1 MSSLSHQ
8 LELNQQPLV
17 NVFETVIGN
26 LKQLA
31 VNARDLHSFLQV
43 GKVFAAWIQE
53 RIGKYEFIENEDFA
67 CVFQNRK
74 TQRKDGQQGV
84 TKVTEYH
91 ITLDMAK
98 ELSMVENNVKGRE
111 ARRYFIT
118 MEKKVLGYS
127 NQQPVLA
134 SPKLTSEQVKQL
146 NNKIHN
152 IKHCF
157 HQNESANQNIMNRLR
172 VDLSLRQMSDFR
184 ECHFNQAMQIL
195 DGLNNVAKAYSE
207 WQYELNRMVVDWIIR
222 DGRPWTPDVVKKLRA
237 ELDVTIN
244 HHPDWNKLAALV
256 HR

>member
-53 RIGKYEFIENEDFA
+53 RIGKYEFLENEDFILT
-67 CVFQNRK
+67 VSK
-74 TQRKDGQQGV
+74 TGKRSNVMQKDY
-84 TKVTEYH
+84 T

-98 ELSMVENNVKGRE
+98 ELSMVENNTKGRE
-111 ARRYFIT
+111 ARRYFIA
-118 MEKKVLGYS
+118 MEKKALGYS
-127 NQQPVLA
+127 NQQPILA